1 VHKLKIGVAMAPPVL
16 IVLSSRLVK
25 ENFILCKGLEGNKW
39 YDLVK
44 KVGGFFMIG
53 VMGFGSLL
61 ITIVMPLAVIFL
73 LVWTYKI
80 KRNSDIQV
88 EQNNKIIK
96 LLEKETNQ

>member
-1 VHKLKIGVAMAPPVL
+1 MYLNG
-16 IVLSSRLVK
+16 RLVQEK
-25 ENFILCKGLEGNKW
+25 FILCKGLECNKW
-39 YDLVK
+39 YDLGK
-44 KVGGFFMIG
+44 MVGGFFMIG

-61 ITIVMPLAVIFL
+61 ITIGMPLAVVFL

-96 LLEKETNQ
+96 LLEKDTNQ